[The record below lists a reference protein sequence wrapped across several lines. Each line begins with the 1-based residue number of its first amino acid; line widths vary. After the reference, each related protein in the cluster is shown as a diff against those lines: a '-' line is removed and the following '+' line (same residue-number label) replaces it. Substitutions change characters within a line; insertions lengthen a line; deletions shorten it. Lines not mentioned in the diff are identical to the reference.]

1 MNHFYEY
8 TYFQYDKNKILTE
21 NETQYLCFISI
32 PLKSHTDSTY
42 QSVIIRMNFTHEWTI
57 E

>member
-1 MNHFYEY
+1 MNHFYKY
-8 TYFQYDKNKILTE
+8 TYFQYDENKILTE